1 MTFVVIILLA
11 MMISAY
17 FIANFIVFNRK
28 RSIADAM
35 VEYGHNYDL
44 SEYETSPFSIQNKR
58 KEMLYGDFYYVEN
71 PKGIIIICH
80 GFACNRVFSFNY
92 AKMFLSLGY
101 NVLIYDHTHS
111 GESEGT
117 KCGMGFY
124 ESEDLEEIV
133 QYIKDNYNYSL
144 IGTLG
149 ESMGAA
155 TVLKHLGKYNS
166 VDFTIADC
174 PYESLRKQIKSRINK
189 LIKLPGF
196 VLLPIID
203 TYLHLLGGY
212 GFRDVNIKESVINI
226 KKPFMLVHGSTDS
239 YISVEDSLNLKLA
252 NDNCKKIYICNG
264 ADHARS
270 YEQDPEKYKEEV
282 NDFLNSINLK

>member
-1 MTFVVIILLA
+1 MGQNEKMDIKNDITQTEKGRPDLVYIIQPDEF
-11 MMISAY
+11 Y
-17 FIANFIVFNRK
+17 NWKVFMYKTLMN
-28 RSIADAM
+28 
-35 VEYGHNYDL
+35 
-44 SEYETSPFSIQNKR
+44 
-58 KEMLYGDFYYVEN
+58 
-71 PKGIIIICH
+71 
-80 GFACNRVFSFNY
+80 
-92 AKMFLSLGY
+92 
-101 NVLIYDHTHS
+101 
-111 GESEGT
+111 
-117 KCGMGFY
+117 
-124 ESEDLEEIV
+124 
-133 QYIKDNYNYSL
+133 YIKDNYNYSL

-203 TYLHLLGGY
+203 AYLHLLGGY
-212 GFRDVNIKESVINI
+212 GFKDVNIKESVINI

-270 YEQDPEKYKEEV
+270 YEQDTERYKEEV